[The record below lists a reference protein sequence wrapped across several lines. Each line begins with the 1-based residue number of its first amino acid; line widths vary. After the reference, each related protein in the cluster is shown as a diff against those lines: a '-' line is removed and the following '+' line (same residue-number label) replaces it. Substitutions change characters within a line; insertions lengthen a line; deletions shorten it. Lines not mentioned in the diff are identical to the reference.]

1 MLKVKTQ
8 VLRKDHRFLD
18 PETKEILEEFPSISK
33 AKKESRIRQEGNG
46 GMGRGYVQVL
56 DTRAKKVETFQAKNG
71 LSYKNRPVK
80 VTVSQSPLPK
90 LSVGDVSRL
99 VSLLK
104 TTPAVAKRTISTR
117 LKRPTRGDY

>member
-46 GMGRGYVQVL
+46 GMGRGYVQVV
-56 DTRAKKVETFQAKNG
+56 DTRDKKLESARGIIRTSRKNH
-71 LSYKNRPVK
+71 SVK
-80 VTVSQSPLPK
+80 ITHSALPK
-90 LSVGDVSRL
+90 LSVGDVNRL

-104 TTPAVAKRTISTR
+104 DTPAVAKRTISTR
-117 LKRPTRGDY
+117 LKRPTGERR